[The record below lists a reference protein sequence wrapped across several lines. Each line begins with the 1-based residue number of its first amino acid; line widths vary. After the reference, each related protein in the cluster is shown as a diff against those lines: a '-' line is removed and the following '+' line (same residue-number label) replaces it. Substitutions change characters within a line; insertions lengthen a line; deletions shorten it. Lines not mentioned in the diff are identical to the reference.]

1 MDFQTYTAKFK
12 DIINDP
18 EPPSPYDNPDYLE
31 YAKLN
36 WSRMNRWLKKA
47 ELSGQLSDAVKRI
60 AQPQLWLVITE
71 PWCGDAAHSVPF
83 IELAARLNPLITVD
97 YELRDAPPF
106 RINTYLTD
114 GSRSIPKLII
124 RNEAG
129 QDLAVWGP
137 RPLECQRLFNQLK
150 AEEADFDTQ
159 KIALQKWYNE
169 DKGRSIQTELA
180 LLLLF
185 F

>member
-114 GSRSIPKLII
+114 GI
-124 RNEAG
+124 
-129 QDLAVWGP
+129 
-137 RPLECQRLFNQLK
+137 
-150 AEEADFDTQ
+150 
-159 KIALQKWYNE
+159 
-169 DKGRSIQTELA
+169 
-180 LLLLF
+180 
-185 F
+185 